1 MVAPFAFWLLA
12 GHTQPLLAAACA
24 ATNSTEH
31 AQVVYVYDGDTVK
44 LKDGRRL
51 RFIGI
56 NTPEV
61 SHKGKPVQPLAEA
74 ARAALQDLLDTHNG
88 TLLLQYGQQDHDHY
102 GRLLAHAFLE
112 DGGNVAVSLLQRG
125 LATTLVVPPNTW
137 GTSCYQ
143 AIENEARHDR
153 KGLWALSG
161 YQPQQAHTLPL
172 DSRGFRIVQGRISGL
187 RNSRYT
193 VWVDIDGPLVLQI
206 AKKDL
211 DYFDSLETLVGQQV
225 EARGWIK
232 QDRDDG
238 LRMKIRHPAALVA
251 IAGAQQHH

>member
-1 MVAPFAFWLLA
+1 MVAPFAFWLLV
-12 GHTQPLLAAACA
+12 GHSQPLLAAACA
-24 ATNSTEH
+24 ATNNTEH
-31 AQVVYVYDGDTVK
+31 TQVVYVYDGDTVK

-74 ARAALQDLLDTHNG
+74 ARAALQDLLDTHHH

-112 DGGNVAVSLLQRG
+112 DGGNVAVSLLQQG

-137 GTSCYQ
+137 GVRCYK
-143 AIENEARHDR
+143 AIENEARLDR
-153 KGLWALSG
+153 RGLWALPE
-161 YQPQQAHTLPL
+161 YQPQQARTLPL
-172 DSRGFRIVQGRISGL
+172 DTRGFRIVQGQVSRL

-211 DYFDSLETLVGQQV
+211 DYFDALESLVGQQV
-225 EARGWIK
+225 EVRGWVK
-232 QDRDDG
+232 EDRNG
-238 LRMKIRHPAALVA
+238 LRMKVQHPAALLA
-251 IAGAQQHH
+251 ITGTQQQRH

>member
-1 MVAPFAFWLLA
+1 MAAPFAFWLLA
-12 GHTQPLLAAACA
+12 GHTQPLPASACA
-24 ATNSTEH
+24 ATGSTEH
-31 AQVVYVYDGDTVK
+31 SQVTYVYDGDTVK

-74 ARAALQDLLDTHNG
+74 ARTALQDLLDTHNG
-88 TLLLQYGQQDHDHY
+88 TLLLQYGQQDHDRY
-102 GRLLAHAFLE
+102 GRLLAHVFLE
-112 DGGNVAVSLLQRG
+112 NGGNVAASLLQQG

-153 KGLWALSG
+153 KGLWALPG
-161 YQPQQAHTLPL
+161 YQPLPAQSLPL
-172 DSRGFRIVQGRISGL
+172 DTRGFRIVQGRIREL

-193 VWVDIDGPLVLQI
+193 VWVDIEGPLVLQI
-206 AKKDL
+206 SKKDL
-211 DYFDSLETLVGQQV
+211 DYFDSLEALVGQRI

-232 QDRDDG
+232 QDSVDG

-251 IAGAQQHH
+251 ITGTQQQ